1 MSIENVQASNK
12 DETEG
17 SGGDSANGRK
27 SGGSSGFFGSNGF
40 DPYGEDILAE
50 DMVLKQDRWSVS
62 WSDLMMTMFV
72 LFTVL
77 YVYQSG
83 NRRLVLDDGPGSHAI
98 SENGSGRVADVNA
111 LHNPSDIYDRAKEA
125 FLDELVDSTVG
136 VDMVADTAVRISI
149 AGDIL
154 FDTGQAELKPRA
166 RERLWQIASVL
177 KENNYIIN
185 VSGHTDSMPNYSEKY
200 PSNWELSAAR
210 ATETARF
217 LIETAEIP
225 EDRFFISAH
234 SWHQPVSPNDSTM
247 NRRLNRR
254 VEIILM
260 KERPYLKSS
269 PQ

>member
-1 MSIENVQASNK
+1 MSTDIVQAVEK
-12 DETEG
+12 DET
-17 SGGDSANGRK
+17 GGNSANG
-27 SGGSSGFFGSNGF
+27 GDPTGFFASAEF
-40 DPYGEDILAE
+40 DPYAEDLLAE
-50 DMVLKQDRWSVS
+50 NLTPKSDKWSVS
-62 WSDLMMTMFV
+62 WADLMMTMFV

-83 NRRLVLDDGPGSHAI
+83 NRRLIMDDGPGSHAI
-98 SENGSGRVADVNA
+98 SETGSGRVANLNA

-125 FLDELVDSTVG
+125 FLDELVDDTVG
-136 VDMVADTAVRISI
+136 VDMVSDQAVRISI

-154 FDTGQAELKPRA
+154 FDTGLAELRPQA

-177 KENNYIIN
+177 RDNNYIIN

-210 ATETARF
+210 AARTARF
-217 LIETAEIP
+217 LIEKTGIP
-225 EDRFFISAH
+225 ENRFFISAH
-234 SWHQPVSPNDSTM
+234 SWHQPVRANDSIM
-247 NRRLNRR
+247 NRRENRR

-269 PQ
+269 PK